1 MFFFS
6 GEKKPDKKPQKSAP
20 QPNGWL
26 NSKELEPP
34 KQFSVPDDAN
44 TPSQHAVATRR
55 RKRLKAGKLISPA
68 SVGRASLDE
77 SWSVGLCRPCH
88 RAWFRC
94 NY

>member
-34 KQFSVPDDAN
+34 KQFSVPDDAS
-44 TPSQHAVATRR
+44 TPSQDAAAR
-55 RKRLKAGKLISPA
+55 GP
-68 SVGRASLDE
+68 
-77 SWSVGLCRPCH
+77 RP
-88 RAWFRC
+88 R
-94 NY
+94 N